1 MGTPGATPWSNT
13 IGANVANG
21 GMTPLA
27 KDASGNSVALVDPA
41 GKGYPLQRGAEILS
55 GASAGADSGWIPMGA
70 YGERFIYQ
78 LDSGSVSTGFTVDI
92 SADGASSL
100 GQAFTGTWASSSLAE
115 ITPPLYFSNPLA
127 KFIRWSVTSGGPLTV
142 ARSA

>member
-1 MGTPGATPWSNT
+1 MGIGNNNALFQPNVVT
-13 IGANVANG
+13 IDPV
-21 GMTPLA
+21 
-27 KDASGNSVALVDPA
+27 SGSLVDA
-41 GKGYPLQRGAEILS
+41 GGVSYPLQRGTTILE

-92 SADGASSL
+92 SVDGVLSL
-100 GQAFTGTWASSSLAE
+100 AQAFTGTWASSSLAE

>member
-1 MGTPGATPWSNT
+1 
-13 IGANVANG
+13 
-21 GMTPLA
+21 
-27 KDASGNSVALVDPA
+27 
-41 GKGYPLQRGAEILS
+41 
-55 GASAGADSGWIPMGA
+55 MGA